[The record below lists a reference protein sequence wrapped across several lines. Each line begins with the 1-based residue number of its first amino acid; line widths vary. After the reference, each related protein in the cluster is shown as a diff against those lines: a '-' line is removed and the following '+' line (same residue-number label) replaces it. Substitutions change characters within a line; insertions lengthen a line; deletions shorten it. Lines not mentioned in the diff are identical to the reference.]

1 MLLKNLFLTLMA
13 GSFLLAALVNGLREQ
28 MANCIVGAVYGS
40 VLIYVMW
47 LMWRVP
53 HVDMVF
59 KRWMRWNEE
68 AIRQGGAVYRN
79 CRVTPETELV
89 AYQLCV
95 SYLISAARVWS
106 PYYVKRSP
114 QARCMCTVFTALTLI
129 FGWWSLVGPLATI
142 RTLSDSGWTTTA
154 ERVMAEPN

>member
-13 GSFLLAALVNGLREQ
+13 GSFLLAALVNGLRGQ

-68 AIRQGGAVYRN
+68 AIRRGGGRSTGTAV
-79 CRVTPETELV
+79 
-89 AYQLCV
+89 
-95 SYLISAARVWS
+95 
-106 PYYVKRSP
+106 
-114 QARCMCTVFTALTLI
+114 
-129 FGWWSLVGPLATI
+129 
-142 RTLSDSGWTTTA
+142 
-154 ERVMAEPN
+154 